1 MSELNKYILNKMGWV
16 NYNSIRGIGID
27 SFKSDDS
34 VKFFINNKM
43 TKNCYLI
50 KEMTEKE
57 KINSTNSYKFVIM
70 DYNNDSFHGSPNSKI
85 EEFSNN
91 QELMKLIIK
100 YDACNEEYQRHFKIN
115 KILKNK

>member
-16 NYNSIRGIGID
+16 NNSIRGIGIN

-70 DYNNDSFHGSPNSKI
+70 DYNSDVSHSSRKI

-100 YDACNEEYQRHFKIN
+100 HDACNEEYQRHFKIN